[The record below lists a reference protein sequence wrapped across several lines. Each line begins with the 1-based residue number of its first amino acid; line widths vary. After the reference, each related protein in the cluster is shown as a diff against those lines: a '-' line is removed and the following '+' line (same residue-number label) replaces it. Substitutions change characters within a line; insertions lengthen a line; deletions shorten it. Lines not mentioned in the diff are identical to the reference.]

1 MEYHQFFYDSLTII
15 LESFQ
20 DYLPKDYMN
29 ILKKKYDHVI
39 RPTKSIYVEIFAF
52 SNNTRTKIE
61 QWKFKPK
68 GEMTQPHL

>member
-15 LESFQ
+15 LESFE

-29 ILKKKYDHVI
+29 ILKKKYHHVI

-68 GEMTQPHL
+68 GEITQPHL